1 MSRQGPGGPASD
13 RVGIVA
19 GPVTTAAQGATLT
32 APKTVVHLFHDDPDS
47 VRTGAR
53 VAERILEVAPE
64 RGVEVEVFC
73 FGPAQ
78 RLLAQDGGD
87 LADHLNERI
96 DGLVANGVRVGAC
109 VSFARADGVE
119 DALRHRGIVL
129 GVARDEFVRFT
140 LEGATV
146 LTF

>member
-1 MSRQGPGGPASD
+1 
-13 RVGIVA
+13 V
-19 GPVTTAAQGATLT
+19 
-32 APKTVVHLFHDDPDS
+32 PKTVVHLFHDDPDS

-53 VAERILEVAPE
+53 VAQRVVEVSSE

-78 RLLAQDGGD
+78 RLLARRDD
-87 LADHLNERI
+87 EVAVFLNEQV
-96 DGLVANGVRVGAC
+96 DALVAGGVRVGAC
-109 VSFARADGVE
+109 VSFARADHSEHDLEARGV
-119 DALRHRGIVL
+119 VL
-129 GVARDEFVRFT
+129 SVARDEFIRFT